1 MDYKVASLATSRRG
15 ESLRYSLKVRHPE
28 VYDSEMKDWFLDCIR
43 TVKKEVAMRNSNN
56 IMIELTHITS
66 IDEFKTVDKLRLLE
80 LFLQNEKLLSWLYER
95 IFPDRLSELRYKLSS
110 NSEKQTSSEKE
121 IKEV

>member
-1 MDYKVASLATSRRG
+1 
-15 ESLRYSLKVRHPE
+15 
-28 VYDSEMKDWFLDCIR
+28 MKDWFLDCIR